1 MDLAVRGGAEIAM
14 ATARKTQRNTPLP
27 PTAAVGASYRNVS
40 MRPYGDQDRRLAELT
55 ISDVHYDGGSLR
67 FDVPT
72 FHLEGHAYAEFGNEI
87 NLLFNNVSP
96 IDPLAGIADAVFS
109 LLTKKYGSKLARLC
123 HSGER
128 SPRGASSGSIESEN
142 LGDLCALPLQLPD
155 DRVKEVPGTPAKEV
169 SNG

>member
-1 MDLAVRGGAEIAM
+1 M